1 VLTVIEAEPNVFEHP
16 VVALVN
22 VILAVPPVTP
32 VTTPPLLIV
41 ATAGLELIQVP
52 LVVGVKLVAAPIQTV
67 AGDGTVI
74 IGNALTVIE
83 AVVLLQVVVVFV
95 NVKVEVPAN
104 NPVTTPALVTE
115 AIVGLLL
122 IQVPPDVGDNVMVLP
137 TQTGPVPETIGV
149 GRIGSLLNTA
159 DEVDEQVP
167 NVAVTV

>member
-1 VLTVIEAEPNVFEHP
+1 VLTVIDAEPNVFEHP
-16 VVALVN
+16 EVVLVN

-52 LVVGVKLVAAPIQTV
+52 PVVGVKLAVAPIQTV

-137 TQTGPVPETIGV
+137 TQTGPVPEIIGV

-159 DEVDEQVP
+159 DAVDVQVP
-167 NVAVTV
+167 KVAVTV

>member
-1 VLTVIEAEPNVFEHP
+1 MDAEPLGLEHP
-16 VVALVN
+16 VVALVK
-22 VILAVPPVTP
+22 VIFAVPPATP
-32 VTTPPLLIV
+32 VTTPPLLMV
-41 ATAGLELIQVP
+41 ATIGLLLTQVP
-52 LVVGVKLVAAPIQTV
+52 PVVGVKFAVAPIHTV

-74 IGNALTVIE
+74 TGSAFTVIE

-137 TQTGPVPETIGV
+137 TQTGPVPEIIGV

-159 DEVDEQVP
+159 DAVDVQVP
-167 NVAVTV
+167 KVAVTV